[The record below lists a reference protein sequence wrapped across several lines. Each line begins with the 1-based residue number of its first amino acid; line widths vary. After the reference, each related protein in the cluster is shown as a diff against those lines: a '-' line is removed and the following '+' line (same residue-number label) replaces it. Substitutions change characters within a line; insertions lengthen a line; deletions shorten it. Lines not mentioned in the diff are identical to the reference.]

1 MVYQIKIRK
10 RLLEYAL
17 RDDDGRPFAAHGV
30 KMRTGERSIVSIAA
44 KN

>member
-1 MVYQIKIRK
+1 MGYLIKVRQ

-17 RDDDGRPFAAHGV
+17 RDDDGRPLAAHGV
-30 KMRTGERSIVSIAA
+30 EMRTRERLSVTA